1 MNDKQACEALRRV
14 NSLAMEAKN
23 DGKHPF
29 AAALLAE
36 DAETILLSACNVST
50 VKHAEIE
57 LVRKAAEIYDSE
69 FLWSCTLVTNF
80 EPCAMCT
87 GAIYWANI
95 GRIVYGVSE
104 TELIKLTGTHKENP
118 TLKMPCREIIK
129 AGAKQIKVSGP
140 YDCVQDEI
148 LELHHNFWL

>member
-14 NSLAMEAKN
+14 NLLAAKAKSN
-23 DGKHPF
+23 GKHPF
-29 AAALLAE
+29 AAVLLAE
-36 DAETILLSACNVST
+36 DTQTILLSACNVST

-57 LVRKAAEIYDSE
+57 LVRKAVEIYDSE
-69 FLWSCTLVTNF
+69 FLWRCTIVTNF

-87 GAIYWANI
+87 GAIYWANV
-95 GRIVYGVSE
+95 GRIVYGASE
-104 TELIKLTGTHKENP
+104 AELIKLTGAHEENP

-129 AGAKQIKVSGP
+129 AGSKRIEVQGP

-148 LELHHNFWL
+148 LELHRIFWL

>member
-1 MNDKQACEALRRV
+1 MNDKQACEALRKV
-14 NSLAMEAKN
+14 NSLAFKAKN
-23 DGKHPF
+23 EGKQPL

-36 DAETILLSACNVST
+36 EAETILLSACNVST

-57 LVRKAAEIYDSE
+57 LVRKAAELYDSE
-69 FLWSCTLVTNF
+69 FLWSCTIVTNF

-104 TELIKLTGTHKENP
+104 TELIKLTGAHKENP
-118 TLKMPCREIIK
+118 TL
-129 AGAKQIKVSGP
+129 
-140 YDCVQDEI
+140 
-148 LELHHNFWL
+148 

>member
-1 MNDKQACEALRRV
+1 MNVKQACEALRSV
-14 NSLAMEAKN
+14 NSLAAKAKN
-23 DGKHPF
+23 NGKHPF

-36 DAETILLSACNVST
+36 DAETILLSASNVST

-57 LVRKAAEIYDSE
+57 LVRKAAEIYSSE
-69 FLWSCTLVTNF
+69 FLWCCTLVTNF

-95 GRIVYGVSE
+95 GCIVFGASE
-104 TELIKLTGTHKENP
+104 TELIKLTGDHRENP

-129 AGAKQIKVSGP
+129 AGSKQIKVFGP

-148 LELHHNFWL
+148 LELHRNFWL